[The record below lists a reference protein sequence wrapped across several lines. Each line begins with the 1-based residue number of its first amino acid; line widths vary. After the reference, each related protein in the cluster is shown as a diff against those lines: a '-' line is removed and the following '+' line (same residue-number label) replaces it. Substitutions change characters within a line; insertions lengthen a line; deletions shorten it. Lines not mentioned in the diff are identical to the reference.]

1 MRSMDRHLERVEAL
15 RKAVFEGEGKV
26 DRKVREAAGKNQGVP
41 PELAAYVDKVA
52 KHAYKVTDEDV
63 AALKKAGYSE
73 DQLFEITVAAA
84 TGAAL
89 KRLDIGLAALKG
101 GK

>member
-1 MRSMDRHLERVEAL
+1 MDRHLDRVDAL
-15 RKAVFEGEGKV
+15 RKAVFEGEGTV
-26 DRKVREAAGKNQGVP
+26 ERGVREAAGKNEGVQA
-41 PELAAYVDKVA
+41 ELAAYVDKVA
-52 KHAYKVTDEDV
+52 RHAYKVTDEDV

-73 DQLFEITVAAA
+73 EQIFEITVAAA

-89 KRLDIGLAALKG
+89 KRLEIGLAALQG